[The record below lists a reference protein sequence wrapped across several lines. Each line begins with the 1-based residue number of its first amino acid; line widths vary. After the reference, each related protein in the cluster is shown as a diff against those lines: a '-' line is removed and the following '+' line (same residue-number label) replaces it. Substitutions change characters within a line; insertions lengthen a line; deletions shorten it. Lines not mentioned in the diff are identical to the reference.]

1 MNKNFKLD
9 GEAINFRHI
18 FLLMLS
24 DIFETNKKTLKFE
37 EGTEETQD
45 VYIFHPAEDITEIIK
60 PILKKLE
67 LTYYFTYE
75 FKDKNLE
82 VREIIKLILF

>member
-9 GEAINFRHI
+9 GEAINFRHT

-24 DIFETNKKTLKFE
+24 DTFETNKRTLKFE
-37 EGTEETQD
+37 EGTEDTQD
-45 VYIFHPAEDITEIIK
+45 VYLFNPAEDITEIIK
-60 PILKKLE
+60 PILEKLE
-67 LTYYFTYE
+67 KTYCFSYE